1 MKNKKKILI
10 TGGSGF
16 IGSAI
21 IKQLLKKN
29 ISLLNIDCL
38 SYAANK
44 KNLLNVEK
52 KKGYKFFKLDISE
65 KKKLEKIFNK
75 FKPDYVIN
83 CAAETHVDRSIHS
96 AKKFIKSNII
106 GTYNLLECT
115 REYLIKN
122 KKFERFHQISTDE
135 IFGDLYK
142 VAKPPNEN
150 SAYLPSS
157 PYSASKASSDHL
169 VTSWGRTYKIPYSIS
184 ICTNNYGPH
193 QFPEKLIPKTIIN
206 AMKGKKIPIYGDG
219 KQIRDWLFVEDHA
232 RAIQKIIF
240 SRKTKNN
247 KFNISGNNQIY
258 NINLVNMICDYLN
271 KKIQFDKNDKFEF
284 KNLIEF
290 VKDRP
295 GHDRKYI
302 LNSNKIRRQLN
313 WKPNYNIKEGI
324 EKTIDWYLKNLT
336 WWDNKNS

>member
-21 IKQLLKKN
+21 IRQLLKKN

-38 SYAANK
+38 SYASNK
-44 KNLLNVEK
+44 KNLLDVEK
-52 KKGYKFFKLDISE
+52 KKGYKFLKLDISN
-65 KKKLEKIFNK
+65 KKKLEKIFKK

-83 CAAETHVDRSIHS
+83 CAAETHVDRSIIS
-96 AKKFIKSNII
+96 AKQFIKSNII
-106 GTYNLLECT
+106 GTYNMLECT
-115 REYLIKN
+115 KDYSSKN
-122 KKFERFHQISTDE
+122 KKFKRFHQISTDE
-135 IFGDLYK
+135 VFGDLHK
-142 VAKPPNEN
+142 VAKAPDEN
-150 SAYLPSS
+150 SPYIPSS

-184 ICTNNYGPH
+184 ICTNNYGPR

-232 RAIQKIIF
+232 IAVEKILF
-240 SRKTKNN
+240 NKKTQNN

-258 NINLVNMICDYLN
+258 NINLVNIICDHLN
-271 KKIQFDKNDKFEF
+271 KKIQFDNNKKFKF
-284 KNLIEF
+284 QSLIEF

-295 GHDRKYI
+295 GHDKKYF
-302 LNSNKIRRQLN
+302 LNSSKIRRQLK
-313 WKPNYNIKEGI
+313 WKPNYNIKIGI
-324 EKTIDWYLKNLT
+324 EKTIDWYLKNLN
-336 WWDNKNS
+336 WWKNKKF